1 MVIVVKNPSA
11 KAGDVGDADWIPGW
25 ERSPGGGHGNPL
37 QFSCLE
43 NPMDRQRS
51 LVGYSSEGRKESDR
65 TELLN
70 PYTHG
75 GGDNMFKSFKVLL
88 LRQHLSRSTSS
99 REAIVLLLLLLSRFS
114 HVRLCATP

>member
-1 MVIVVKNPSA
+1 
-11 KAGDVGDADWIPGW
+11 
-25 ERSPGGGHGNPL
+25 
-37 QFSCLE
+37 
-43 NPMDRQRS
+43 MDRQRS

-99 REAIVLLLLLLSRFS
+99 REAIVLLLLLLSCFS
-114 HVRLCATP
+114 HVRLCATS